1 MYNNLLSYF
10 QENALGEP
18 WVCNPDDFKKVLKEK
33 ISVKAKEDAFKA
45 VLKYSKDND
54 ETEINI
60 TNIIKLLSGG
70 KTKVEKIFLQKE
82 YSDSTELSFK
92 KSQED
97 FEAVLDELDEEVD
110 LLVRLRAVYDWS
122 LLYEA
127 SGGNTYIS
135 EAKIGVYNQHKNDLA
150 LLKKISREIGRA
162 SCRERV

>member
-1 MYNNLLSYF
+1 MLSYF

-33 ISVKAKEDAFKA
+33 IGVKAKEDAFKA

-54 ETEINI
+54 ETEISI

-110 LLVRLRAVYDWS
+110 LLV
-122 LLYEA
+122 
-127 SGGNTYIS
+127 
-135 EAKIGVYNQHKNDLA
+135 
-150 LLKKISREIGRA
+150 
-162 SCRERV
+162 